1 MADGMEQPLLFWS
14 PSPALSGF
22 AFYTGSR
29 FPEWRGSVFVGGL
42 MSLDMQRIVFNL
54 RGLPTRRDSLLRELG
69 QRIRD
74 VQQGPDGLLYLLID
88 EEDGR
93 DPAHRACSV
102 IDFIRHGARSI
113 DRQDQVI
120 LGTTGRIASAT
131 SRRSGSATKPE
142 RSRMSR
148 WSSSI

>member
-1 MADGMEQPLLFWS
+1 MKTPAVADGMEQPLLFWS

-22 AFYTGSR
+22 AFYTGSS

-74 VQQGPDGLLYLLID
+74 VQQGPDDLLYLLID
-88 EEDGR
+88 EEE
-93 DPAHRACSV
+93 
-102 IDFIRHGARSI
+102 GA
-113 DRQDQVI
+113 
-120 LGTTGRIASAT
+120 LLRIE
-131 SRRSGSATKPE
+131 PVP
-142 RSRMSR
+142 
-148 WSSSI
+148 